1 MASDDAAISTNDDA
15 SQCKRYAVEK
25 GYWMDPYIS
34 LLTGRPTNI
43 HTPEINRGYYARVK
57 GIRLL
62 LEQFLRVSPSFIILH
77 FFLSLLSFVF
87 YFDFLMGFIFRVQ
100 FIRNF
105 NVSFFFFCLSSSI
118 FQWFFVKKVFFQRK
132 KKGNKSN

>member
-87 YFDFLMGFIFRVQ
+87 YFDFLMGFIFRV
-100 FIRNF
+100 
-105 NVSFFFFCLSSSI
+105 
-118 FQWFFVKKVFFQRK
+118 
-132 KKGNKSN
+132 